1 MSDFSGKS
9 NCWWYYFHRSA
20 SLWKWWYT
28 KDKMWMSQINTIQ
41 ICNSYPHFLQFVRKL
56 ITSSNFLSIYVYA
69 FYFIIQLY
77 FLSNATYIWDSVSHI
92 VLGKHW
98 LIRVCSFPLLLTFCW
113 GRMVKVAT
121 RKVRNVSTII
131 CTRWCRSISI
141 YIANISRGRKTKMK
155 DWDYCQILTRK
166 NDWRSV
172 KPYIARLK
180 GFTFSFLSMTAP
192 SPTRRNM
199 HAKILR
205 ACKLMII
212 GEEYEFRKK
221 WYLHNIF

>member
-1 MSDFSGKS
+1 
-9 NCWWYYFHRSA
+9 
-20 SLWKWWYT
+20 
-28 KDKMWMSQINTIQ
+28 
-41 ICNSYPHFLQFVRKL
+41 
-56 ITSSNFLSIYVYA
+56 
-69 FYFIIQLY
+69 
-77 FLSNATYIWDSVSHI
+77 
-92 VLGKHW
+92 
-98 LIRVCSFPLLLTFCW
+98 
-113 GRMVKVAT
+113 MVKVVT
-121 RKVRNVSTII
+121 SKVRNVSTII
-131 CTRWCRSISI
+131 CTWRCRYIYI

-180 GFTFSFLSMTAP
+180 GFTFSFFSMTAP

-221 WYLHNIF
+221 NDTYIIFFRFANMKDSCLLYLFWLVCWKTFFFISFTSATIHVTTTTRRLWLILHKILHAL

>member
-1 MSDFSGKS
+1 MSVTCMVSYEVTMCQMAQNFISWTLFFISSWIDNK
-9 NCWWYYFHRSA
+9 
-20 SLWKWWYT
+20 
-28 KDKMWMSQINTIQ
+28 IQ
-41 ICNSYPHFLQFVRKL
+41 GNEHCCK
-56 ITSSNFLSIYVYA
+56 
-69 FYFIIQLY
+69 
-77 FLSNATYIWDSVSHI
+77 
-92 VLGKHW
+92 
-98 LIRVCSFPLLLTFCW
+98 LTFCW

-121 RKVRNVSTII
+121 RTVRNVSTII